1 MNGNATVASAAGQ
14 SRDVVMAVGFLGVL
28 TAMIIPLPTFMM
40 DVGLSCS
47 ICLALVTACSGDGGG
62 GGGSNTGTT
71 GGGTGGTA
79 AARSVVSPA
88 P

>member
-1 MNGNATVASAAGQ
+1 MN
-14 SRDVVMAVGFLGVL
+14 RIFLG
-28 TAMIIPLPTFMM
+28 A
-40 DVGLSCS
+40 